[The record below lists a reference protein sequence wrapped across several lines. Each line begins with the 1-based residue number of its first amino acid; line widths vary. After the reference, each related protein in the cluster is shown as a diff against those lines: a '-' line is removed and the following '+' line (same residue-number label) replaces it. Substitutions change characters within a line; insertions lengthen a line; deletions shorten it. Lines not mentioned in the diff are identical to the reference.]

1 MGSAPDDEQ
10 NTPLSIFTAL
20 SPPLLS
26 VADGSRTIYYHLFYN
41 DDNALFHMITFL
53 TLTPIS

>member
-10 NTPLSIFTAL
+10 NTPLSILTVL

-26 VADGSRTIYYHLFYN
+26 VADGSRPVYYHLFHN
-41 DDNALFHMITFL
+41 DDNILFHMITFL
-53 TLTPIS
+53 T